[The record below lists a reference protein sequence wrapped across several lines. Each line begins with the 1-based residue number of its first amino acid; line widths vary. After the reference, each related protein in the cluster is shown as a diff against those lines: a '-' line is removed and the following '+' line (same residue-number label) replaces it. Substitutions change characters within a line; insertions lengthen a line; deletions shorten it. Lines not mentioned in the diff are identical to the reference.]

1 MMHAVNCVPV
11 PEKFVPGSRRCVG
24 SKPADEERADTTAA
38 TLTKSHLFDRRCTH
52 FHVCVSAVFRWR
64 VTAHMLTD
72 AVRCID
78 LVDAVFYEREHGER
92 DDIIPVRKEGRHGH
106 ISHMTMYI
114 WHWSKGKL

>member
-11 PEKFVPGSRRCVG
+11 PEKFVPLSRRCVG
-24 SKPADEERADTTAA
+24 SRPANEERGDRTAA
-38 TLTKSHLFDRRCTH
+38 TLARSHLFERRCTH
-52 FHVCVSAVFRWR
+52 VRVSVVFRWR
-64 VTAHMLTD
+64 VTAHMLTG

-92 DDIIPVRKEGRHGH
+92 DHIMPVRKEGRHGH

-114 WHWSKGKL
+114 CITH